1 MTTLLNYSNALCC
14 LPSDIISIIGKF
26 GQYKFVLEPT
36 IVFKLPMLKVIAVK
50 KQIVVIAWSSK
61 IFIYMNE
68 LLHQTLVF
76 DKCVIATCID
86 ERNDRI
92 LILHTMSQKV
102 ADQPLQISIFNVNGE
117 KLSSFSLLND
127 KNMYGLRVLV
137 VDSKGQILLR
147 TYRRHARNHI
157 TIIEIYSFLGELLK
171 TFEYD
176 IQEID
181 DFAIG
186 PSDTIYLANFTY
198 DRVFK
203 TDKIGC
209 IIQTFDIEFEMKRR
223 DIHFRL
229 LGIFCDS
236 IGNFIFYTRSSMHIF
251 SPNGQSLGIL
261 SDGLNLSEFSATPYV
276 TECGRILT
284 ITNIDEY

>member
-1 MTTLLNYSNALCC
+1 MTTLLNYSNALCSV
-14 LPSDIISIIGKF
+14 PSDVISIISKF
-26 GQYKFVLEPT
+26 GQYKFALEPT
-36 IVFKLPMLKVIAVK
+36 TVLKLPMLSVIALK
-50 KQIVVIAWSSK
+50 KQIVVIAWLSK
-61 IFIYMNE
+61 IFIYMND
-68 LLHQTLVF
+68 LLHETIVF
-76 DKCVIATCID
+76 DKFVIATCID

-92 LILHTMSQKV
+92 LILHSKSQKV
-102 ADQPLQISIFNVNGE
+102 ADQPLQISIVSLNGE
-117 KLSSFSLLND
+117 KLSSFSLAND
-127 KNMYGLRVLV
+127 KNMYGLRNLV
-137 VDSKGQILLR
+137 VDSNGLILHR

-157 TIIEIYSFLGELLK
+157 TVIDIYSFLGELLK

-186 PSDTIYLANFTY
+186 PSDNMYLANFTY

-203 TDKIGC
+203 TDKTGC
-209 IIQTFDIEFEMKRR
+209 IIQTFDIEFEMKRV

-236 IGNFIFYTRSSMHIF
+236 IGNFIFYTRSTMHIF
-251 SPNGQSLGIL
+251 SPNGQLLEIL

-284 ITNIDEY
+284 ITNVPEY